1 MRDGCDE
8 MKKKKTLRLVALLC
22 ALCLLLG
29 LAGCGGGTDEP
40 ELSETE
46 TTETT
51 TVPTTT
57 AAPKK
62 TDYNRLTGL
71 DNLSKA
77 AKGKRPVAIMI
88 NNIRQSLPQYGIVN
102 ADLMFECLVEGG
114 ITRMMAVF
122 ADYTKIPEVC
132 SVRSCR
138 YYFPYFAQ
146 GLDAVYICF
155 GCNPTF
161 GQKALDKT
169 GIDYFDGSKNYDTT
183 LFGRDPARLGKYAKE
198 HTAFVKGPNI
208 PDVLKS
214 YKIRTDYKEEKD
226 EYIFDFRKPKEVGK
240 TACTDVRI
248 NFSDTYYS
256 TFTYDKDKKVYYKTH
271 TGKAHMDSRA
281 NEQLH
286 YTNVFILETEV
297 GLYKNG
303 PLVQMDWQGGTG
315 YYISYGT
322 MRKIKWSK
330 PTFND
335 TIRVTDSKG
344 NDIPV
349 NRGNSYIGVTDNGT
363 TVFPAK

>member
-1 MRDGCDE
+1 
-8 MKKKKTLRLVALLC
+8 MKEKKTPLRLLALLC
-22 ALCLLLG
+22 ALCLLFG
-29 LAGCGGGTDEP
+29 LCACGGNDEP

-51 TVPTTT
+51 AAPTTT
-57 AAPKK
+57 AKKK

-88 NNIRQSLPQYGIVN
+88 NNIRQSLPQYGIAK
-102 ADLMFECLVEGG
+102 ADLLFEMLVEGG

-138 YYFPYFAQ
+138 YYFPYFAH

-161 GQKALDKT
+161 GQQALNKT

-198 HTAFVKGPNI
+198 HTAFVKGPSI
-208 PDVLKS
+208 PEVFKN
-214 YKIRTDYKEEKD
+214 YKIRTDYLEEKD
-226 EYIFDFRKPKEVGK
+226 DYIFTFRKPKAVGK

-248 NFSDTYYS
+248 NFSNTYYS
-256 TFTYDKDKKVYYKTH
+256 TFSYDKEKKAYYKTH
-271 TGKAHMDSRA
+271 TGKPHMDSRA
-281 NEQLH
+281 EEQLH
-286 YTNVFILETEV
+286 FTNVFILETEV

-303 PLVQMDWQGGTG
+303 PLVNINWKGGKG
-315 YYISYGT
+315 YYLSYGT
-322 MRKIKWSK
+322 VRRIKWSK
-330 PTFND
+330 PNFGAA
-335 TIRVTDSKG
+335 IRVTDSKG

-349 NRGNSYIGVTDNGT
+349 NRGSSYIGVTDYNT
-363 TVFPAK
+363 TVFPSK

>member
-1 MRDGCDE
+1 
-8 MKKKKTLRLVALLC
+8 MKEKKTVLRLLALLC
-22 ALCLLLG
+22 ALCLLFG

-40 ELSETE
+40 ELSESD
-46 TTETT
+46 T
-51 TVPTTT
+51 TVPTTAAPTTT

-71 DNLSKA
+71 DNLSKD

-88 NNIRQSLPQYGIVN
+88 NNIRKSLPQYGIAN

-161 GQKALDKT
+161 GQKALNKT

-208 PDVLKS
+208 PDVFKS
-214 YKIRTDYKEEKD
+214 YKIRTDYKKD
-226 EYIFDFRKPKEVGK
+226 KDDYIFDFRKPKEVGK
-240 TACTDVRI
+240 TACTDVRV
-248 NFSDTYYS
+248 NFSDSYYS
-256 TFTYDKDKKVYYKTH
+256 TFKYDKDKKVYYKTH
-271 TGKAHMDSRA
+271 TGNPHMDSRA

-335 TIRVTDSKG
+335 TIRVTDGKG

-349 NRGNSYIGVTDNGT
+349 NRGNSYIAVTDNNT
-363 TVFPAK
+363 TVFPGK

>member
-1 MRDGCDE
+1 
-8 MKKKKTLRLVALLC
+8 MKEKKTMLRLLALCC
-22 ALCLLLG
+22 ALCLLFG
-29 LAGCGGGTDEP
+29 LCACGGNGEP
-40 ELSETE
+40 ELTE
-46 TTETT
+46 SDTTEPTT
-51 TVPTTT
+51 APTTT

-71 DNLSKA
+71 DNLSKD

-88 NNIRQSLPQYGIVN
+88 NNIRKSLPQYGILN

-138 YYFPYFAQ
+138 YYFPYFAH

-208 PDVLKS
+208 PDVLKN
-214 YKIRTDYKEEKD
+214 YKIRTDYKKDKD

-248 NFSDTYYS
+248 NFSDSYYS
-256 TFTYDKDKKVYYKTH
+256 TFKYDKDKKVYYKTH
-271 TGKAHMDSRA
+271 TGNPHMDSRA

-286 YTNVFILETEV
+286 YTNVFVLETEV
-297 GLYKNG
+297 GIYKNG

-322 MRKIKWSK
+322 MRKVKWSK

-349 NRGNSYIGVTDNGT
+349 NRGNSYIAVTDYNT
-363 TVFPAK
+363 TVFPGT

>member
-1 MRDGCDE
+1 
-8 MKKKKTLRLVALLC
+8 MKEKKGRLLRFAALLC
-22 ALCLLLG
+22 ALCLVLSLC
-29 LAGCGGGTDEP
+29 ACGGEKEP

-46 TTETT
+46 STTETT
-51 TVPTTT
+51 TETTT

-88 NNIRQSLPQYGIVN
+88 NNIRKSLPQYGIAS

-114 ITRMMAVF
+114 ITRMMAVY

-138 YYFPYFAQ
+138 YYFPYFAY

-183 LFGRDPARLGKYAKE
+183 LFGRDPARLGKYDKE
-198 HTAFVKGPNI
+198 HTAYVKGPAI
-208 PDVLKS
+208 PDVFKT
-214 YKIRTDYKEEKD
+214 YKIRTNYKKDKD
-226 EYIFDFRKPKEVGK
+226 EYIFDFQKPKKIGK

-248 NFSDTYYS
+248 NFSDSYYS
-256 TFTYDKDKKVYYKTH
+256 TFTYNKDEKAYYKTH
-271 TGKAHMDSRA
+271 TGKAHMDQRA

-286 YTNVFILETEV
+286 YTNVFVLETDV
-297 GLYKNG
+297 GIYKNG
-303 PLVQMDWQGGTG
+303 PLVQMDWKGGTG

-322 MRKIKWSK
+322 VRKIKWSK
-330 PTFND
+330 PTFGD

-349 NRGNSYIGVTDNGT
+349 NRGNSYIAVTDYNT
-363 TVFPAK
+363 TVFPGA

>member
-1 MRDGCDE
+1 
-8 MKKKKTLRLVALLC
+8 MKEKKTMLRLLALCC
-22 ALCLLLG
+22 ALCLLFG
-29 LAGCGGGTDEP
+29 LCACGGSGEP
-40 ELSETE
+40 ELTESE
-46 TTETT
+46 TTEPTT
-51 TVPTTT
+51 APTTT

-71 DNLSKA
+71 DNLSKD

-88 NNIRQSLPQYGIVN
+88 NNIRKSLPQYGILN

-138 YYFPYFAQ
+138 YYFPYFAH

-208 PDVLKS
+208 PDVLKN
-214 YKIRTDYKEEKD
+214 YKIRTDYKKDKD

-248 NFSDTYYS
+248 NFSDSYYS
-256 TFTYDKDKKVYYKTH
+256 TFKYDKDKKVYYKTH
-271 TGKAHMDSRA
+271 TGNPHMDSRA

-286 YTNVFILETEV
+286 YTNVFVLETEV
-297 GLYKNG
+297 GIYKNG

-322 MRKIKWSK
+322 MRKVKWSK

-349 NRGNSYIGVTDNGT
+349 NRGNSYIAVTDYNT
-363 TVFPAK
+363 TVFPGT